1 MKKVIVL
8 VEPENPR
15 NIGFV
20 ARAMYCN
27 ELEELRIVD
36 PNVTKMNREAY
47 ITGVAGSVVLDNA
60 NFYPSLAEAT
70 ADCHETVGFSRRT
83 FDNEPCKLELP
94 NLMDELTHSSTCA
107 FIFGRESQGLYAKEL
122 SFCSKLCVIPIKA
135 TTSYNLGQAAAIA
148 IYEIAG
154 KDSYAGEAIENVIED
169 SKPVAKEK
177 ELLWE
182 YLRNNSGEK
191 HFKRG
196 ERELQLRGMI
206 EKMQLNQGELHFLL
220 GLLSSLN
227 RSTH

>member
-1 MKKVIVL
+1 MRKIIVL

-27 ELEELRIVD
+27 DLTELRIVD
-36 PNVTKMNREAY
+36 PAITEMNREAY
-47 ITGVAGSVVLDNA
+47 ITGVAGSVVLDSA
-60 NFYPSLAEAT
+60 KFYPTLAEAT
-70 ADCHETVGFSRRT
+70 ADCHDTVGFSRRT

-94 NLMDELTHSSTCA
+94 NLMGELSDNSTCA
-107 FIFGRESQGLYAKEL
+107 FIFGRESQGLYAQEL

-154 KDSYAGEAIENVIED
+154 KESYLGDAVED
-169 SKPVAKEK
+169 SVTDEKPVAREK

-191 HFKRG
+191 HFQRG
-196 ERELQLRGMI
+196 EREIQLRGMI

-227 RSTH
+227 K

>member
-1 MKKVIVL
+1 MKKVIIL

-27 ELEELRIVD
+27 ELSDLRIVA
-36 PNVTKMNREAY
+36 PNTREMSRDAY
-47 ITGVAGSVVLDNA
+47 ITGVAGSVVLDSA
-60 NFYPSLAEAT
+60 RFYPTLAEAT

-94 NLMDELTHSSTCA
+94 NLMNELADNITSA
-107 FIFGRESQGLYAKEL
+107 FIFGRESQGLNAQEL
-122 SFCSKLCVIPIKA
+122 SFCSMLCVIPIKA

-154 KDSYAGEAIENVIED
+154 KESYLGEAVKDCVADE
-169 SKPVAKEK
+169 KPVGKEK
-177 ELLWE
+177 ELLWD
-182 YLRNNSGEK
+182 YLRTNSDEK

-196 ERELQLRGMI
+196 EREIQLRGMI

-227 RSTH
+227 RQ